1 MKQALILFTRIP
13 STRKDENP
21 ADALFFTKAVCEAAY
36 LFSERYQ

>member
-1 MKQALILFTRIP
+1 METGADPIYKDP